1 MLQVSG
7 HSLAILFCFSSLP
20 FMQGVIISNL
30 LILFMEEKEN
40 GIGGYIVFL
49 FQNRQIVVFHSCEIA
64 LSMATE
70 QLQSVHNVYDAQ
82 NCHEPCI

>member
-1 MLQVSG
+1 V
-7 HSLAILFCFSSLP
+7 
-20 FMQGVIISNL
+20 QGLIISNL

-40 GIGGYIVFL
+40 GMVGYIVFL
-49 FQNRQIVVFHSCEIA
+49 FQNQQIVVFHSCEIA

-82 NCHEPCI
+82 NRRQPCI

>member
-1 MLQVSG
+1 
-7 HSLAILFCFSSLP
+7 
-20 FMQGVIISNL
+20 MQGLIISNL

-40 GIGGYIVFL
+40 GMVGYIVFL
-49 FQNRQIVVFHSCEIA
+49 FQNQQIVVFHSCEIA

-82 NCHEPCI
+82 NRCQPCF